1 MGSVIGEGPPAFDH
15 VVQCRKD
22 QILPGEDV
30 VLTVAGCHPFIGQAD
45 DDRLEESLPGDA
57 AAVLLRCR
65 RKMPNESATCGRS
78 SSISA
83 SRSCWGK
90 RAIVFPTPSRSR
102 PIGGRDSVQCLYTSG
117 TTARPKGTLTSHVS
131 VTIASLSNSS
141 AVRENR
147 GSNPS
152 VMHMMILPMT
162 TEPLERVD
170 AMYPPAA
177 VILGSG
183 QMKVL
188 PATALQWPA
197 HQQNA
202 PNSWV
207 AQTPPVLVGMMDVT
221 ERGLSAGEVVEIA
234 YRSPDVCSGY
244 WQNPQAEESS
254 KMPSLGFRPAEG
266 DHHVRW

>member
-1 MGSVIGEGPPAFDH
+1 M
-15 VVQCRKD
+15 
-22 QILPGEDV
+22 
-30 VLTVAGCHPFIGQAD
+30 
-45 DDRLEESLPGDA
+45 
-57 AAVLLRCR
+57 
-65 RKMPNESATCGRS
+65 
-78 SSISA
+78 
-83 SRSCWGK
+83 
-90 RAIVFPTPSRSR
+90 
-102 PIGGRDSVQCLYTSG
+102 
-117 TTARPKGTLTSHVS
+117 
-131 VTIASLSNSS
+131 TIASLSNSS